1 MIFNE
6 DTDKYMMQQK
16 IREHTTEESWKDF
29 IINILINIPDV
40 DMEIAEWVKEFST
53 IFVDV
58 CKNCEYK
65 ISPDK
70 EIKDTFKIKRNDN
83 KSPDFKKYR

>member
-1 MIFNE
+1 MNGSMDREKKAYENTEKATYCMIFNE

-40 DMEIAEWVKEFST
+40 DMEIAEWVKEF
-53 IFVDV
+53 FYNF
-58 CKNCEYK
+58 CRCL
-65 ISPDK
+65 
-70 EIKDTFKIKRNDN
+70 
-83 KSPDFKKYR
+83 